1 MSMRHAHRNE
11 SRRKEAEEEEEEGG
25 VDLVCSPLLILPTD
39 DLMREKE
46 ESDVP

>member
-11 SRRKEAEEEEEEGG
+11 SRRKEAEEEEEGG

>member
-11 SRRKEAEEEEEEGG
+11 SRRKEAEEEEGG
-25 VDLVCSPLLILPTD
+25 VDLVCSPLLIRPTD